1 MTSPTEPGST
11 ANVIGVGLIGGSIG
25 MALRARGWKVFGSDA
40 DDTMVTKAL
49 ELGALDA
56 IGLDAEAAITFV
68 ATPVRSIAAAVQQ
81 ALAAGCRVVTDA
93 GSVKG
98 PIVEAVAD
106 ARFVGGH
113 PMAGS
118 EQEGVEGADPE
129 LFEGAVWVLTPTS
142 DTADSVYTQVA
153 AVVSS
158 FGAEVVALPPERHD
172 ALVAVVSHVPH
183 LTAATLM
190 GVAETRAEEHQALLR
205 LAAGGFRDMTRI
217 ASGHPAIWPDICR
230 REPRRDRRGARRP
243 HRWAG
248 RHARCRGERG
258 RGHLVGA
265 TGVRARARARTC
277 RAASLGPRISRRSA
291 SRCPTGLE
299 CSPRSRR
306 WPPSWA

>member
-1 MTSPTEPGST
+1 
-11 ANVIGVGLIGGSIG
+11 

-40 DDTMVTKAL
+40 DETMVTQ
-49 ELGALDA
+49 GARARGARRHRARRRRRPSRSWRRRCGRSLPRYSKRSPPA
-56 IGLDAEAAITFV
+56 V
-68 ATPVRSIAAAVQQ
+68 ASSPTS
-81 ALAAGCRVVTDA
+81 

-217 ASGHPAIWPDICR
+217 ASGHPAIWPDICH
-230 REPRRDRRGARRP
+230 ENRGAIVEVLDAP

-265 TGVRARARARTC
+265 SWSPRAARARTC
-277 RAASLGPRISRRSA
+277 RAASLGRQISRRSA
-291 SRCPTGLE
+291 SPCPTDLA